1 MRVTTPAG
9 TRCPEREKHW
19 KRLRGGG
26 EGAGSTHAADCLF
39 FAHAVRHTA
48 PVSPAPPCSP
58 SALLCTPPTCRH
70 ASPLYVPFF
79 SLRSWKVQLFLNQH
93 RTHSNAVCAS
103 SAVHLRPK
111 TLPGEN
117 LGGPGPPA
125 PPETTDGAGEPRT
138 RHGQRTFSFDCL
150 HFPTLSQRC
159 PGPEQRRQDR
169 GLPPSPP
176 SATPGPGRQT
186 FEDSM
191 VHEVLCVTRRFT
203 ACCALHRCLSR
214 GVLHDD
220 VSGSRLGAGTPRD
233 LSVSPQ
239 RRNATRRLPRSS
251 GLTPFSVV
259 FSAAAQQPCRERRLS
274 DRAPPTGPNAHL

>member
-1 MRVTTPAG
+1 MICLSSAG
-9 TRCPEREKHW
+9 SLRWPQVGCFWWTAPSLERE
-19 KRLRGGG
+19 RDDESYRRGARDDACRHSMSREREALEKTSGG
-26 EGAGSTHAADCLF
+26 KEREARMPQTACSL
-39 FAHAVRHTA
+39 HTQSDT
-48 PVSPAPPCSP
+48 PPPSLPAPPCSP

-79 SLRSWKVQLFLNQH
+79 SLRSWKVQPFLNQH

-191 VHEVLCVTRRFT
+191 VHEVLCVT
-203 ACCALHRCLSR
+203 
-214 GVLHDD
+214 
-220 VSGSRLGAGTPRD
+220 
-233 LSVSPQ
+233 
-239 RRNATRRLPRSS
+239 
-251 GLTPFSVV
+251 
-259 FSAAAQQPCRERRLS
+259 
-274 DRAPPTGPNAHL
+274 

>member
-48 PVSPAPPCSP
+48 PVSPAPLPCSP
-58 SALLCTPPTCRH
+58 SAPTLHTTHLQTRIPLVRSLL
-70 ASPLYVPFF
+70 LLLL
-79 SLRSWKVQLFLNQH
+79 LRSWEVQLFLNQH

-111 TLPGEN
+111 TLPGEK

-159 PGPEQRRQDR
+159 PGPEQRRQT
-169 GLPPSPP
+169 GGCPPAHPP
-176 SATPGPGRQT
+176 PPRAPGVRRSRIRWFT
-186 FEDSM
+186 RS
-191 VHEVLCVTRRFT
+191 CVS
-203 ACCALHRCLSR
+203 H
-214 GVLHDD
+214 D
-220 VSGSRLGAGTPRD
+220 VSQL
-233 LSVSPQ
+233 
-239 RRNATRRLPRSS
+239 
-251 GLTPFSVV
+251 
-259 FSAAAQQPCRERRLS
+259 AALFIDA
-274 DRAPPTGPNAHL
+274 

>member
-1 MRVTTPAG
+1 MTRVTEGVRVTTPAG
-9 TRCPEREKHW
+9 TRCPEREKRW
-19 KRLRGGG
+19 KRLRRGRSGKH
-26 EGAGSTHAADCLF
+26 ACRRLPVLCTRSPTHRPRLSQ
-39 FAHAVRHTA
+39 
-48 PVSPAPPCSP
+48 PPPCSP

-79 SLRSWKVQLFLNQH
+79 SLRSWKVQPFLNQH

-169 GLPPSPP
+169 GLPPRPP
-176 SATPGPGRQT
+176 AATPGPGRQT

-191 VHEVLCVTRRFT
+191 GHQVLCVT
-203 ACCALHRCLSR
+203 
-214 GVLHDD
+214 
-220 VSGSRLGAGTPRD
+220 
-233 LSVSPQ
+233 
-239 RRNATRRLPRSS
+239 
-251 GLTPFSVV
+251 
-259 FSAAAQQPCRERRLS
+259 
-274 DRAPPTGPNAHL
+274 